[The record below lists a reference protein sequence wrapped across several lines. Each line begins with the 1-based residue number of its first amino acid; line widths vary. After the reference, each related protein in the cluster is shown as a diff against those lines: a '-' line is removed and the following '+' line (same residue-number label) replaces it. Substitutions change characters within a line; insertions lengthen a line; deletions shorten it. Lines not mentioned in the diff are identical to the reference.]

1 MSNTTLKSKERF
13 ILWRIMDILEKIFC
27 TLPVVFMTVVVFAAV
42 ICRYIFRRPFG
53 WSEEFTMVCMMWCVF
68 GAAPYAFYTGL
79 NVGVTFLVDCFKGK
93 ARQIV
98 QLVIYLATILFL
110 LALAYASTL
119 TAINVLG
126 KFTNAAHI
134 PQIIPYSALPYGCIM
149 SALRL
154 AELFCDEIHRM
165 KFENTEGNIT
175 AINNE
180 KD

>member
-1 MSNTTLKSKERF
+1 MSNTAETPRKRF
-13 ILWRIMDILEKIFC
+13 ILWRIMDIPEKIFC
-27 TLPVVFMTVVVFAAV
+27 TLPVVLMTAVVFAAV

-53 WSEEFTMVCMMWCVF
+53 WSEEFTLICMMWCVF

-93 ARQIV
+93 SRHIV
-98 QLVIYLATILFL
+98 QLVIYLVTIAFL

-119 TAINVLG
+119 TAINVIG

-134 PQIIPYSALPYGCIM
+134 PQIIPYSAMPYGCIM

-154 AELFCDEIHRM
+154 VELFGDEIYKM
-165 KFENTEGNIT
+165 KHGEAESAAPTN
-175 AINNE
+175 A
-180 KD
+180 